1 MKSVD
6 DIRKFSSARNI
17 QKSAEPKVN
26 STKPGAGFSIPRL
39 LLLIGSLLGLPT
51 AYIHFYGFSYLKGK
65 LDGLGFDYVDVNLS
79 IQEGV
84 YLALEGAIPII
95 ESASKYKYLTFDN
108 NILIMMV
115 IPAVIIPIMFYLIQ
129 RYIQVIVDKSNKP
142 LFEVFFEGCQSLKG
156 MFLQMPL
163 IAFLV
168 GGAYVI
174 FSVAVMSLILIVWV
188 MAAQGINVGHKEG
201 KRISLE
207 GVCVAPKTLEDSST
221 YQYCRKIKT
230 AAGQELIGRIIYRND
245 DYMYFVT
252 NDGAY
257 ELTIK
262 REVNMHVEYVKK
274 EPAEDS

>member
-1 MKSVD
+1 MKSVG
-6 DIRKFSSARNI
+6 DIRKFSGARNI
-17 QKSAEPKVN
+17 TKSVEPETS
-26 STKPGAGFSIPRL
+26 STKSTTSFSIPRI
-39 LLLIGSLLGLPT
+39 LLLIGSLLGFPT

-65 LDGLGFDYVDVNLS
+65 LGGLGFDYVDVNPS

-84 YLALEGAIPII
+84 YLALEGAVPII

-108 NILIMMV
+108 DILIIMV

-163 IAFLV
+163 IALLV

-174 FSVAVMSLILIVWV
+174 FSVAVMSLILIVWL
-188 MAAQGINVGHKEG
+188 MAAQGINVGHAEG
-201 KRISLE
+201 KRISLD
-207 GVCVAPKTLEDSST
+207 GVCINPQTLEDPST
-221 YQYCRKIKT
+221 YQSCRKVKT
-230 AAGQELIGRIIYRND
+230 AAGQELTGRIIYRND

-257 ELTIK
+257 ELTNK
-262 REVNMHVEYVKK
+262 REVNMYVKYVKK
-274 EPAEDS
+274 PLQEVE

>member
-17 QKSAEPKVN
+17 TKSVEPEVN

-65 LDGLGFDYVDVNLS
+65 LGGLGFDYVDVNLS

-84 YLALEGAIPII
+84 YMALEG
-95 ESASKYKYLTFDN
+95 SAPLVLNAVKYEYLTFDN
-108 NILIMMV
+108 NILIIML
-115 IPAVIIPIMFYLIQ
+115 IPAIIVPIMFYLTQ
-129 RYIQVIVDKSNKP
+129 RYIQVIVDKPNKP

-163 IAFLV
+163 IALLV

-188 MAAQGINVGHKEG
+188 MAAQGIDVGHKEG
-201 KRISLE
+201 KRLSVE
-207 GVCVAPKTLEDSST
+207 GVCAAPKTLDDPST
-221 YQYCRKIKT
+221 YQSCRKIKT
-230 AAGQELIGRIIYRND
+230 AAGKELTGRIIYRNN

-252 NDGAY
+252 NAGAY
-257 ELTIK
+257 ELTNK
-262 REVNMHVEYVKK
+262 REVNMYVEYVKK
-274 EPAEDS
+274 PLQTLE